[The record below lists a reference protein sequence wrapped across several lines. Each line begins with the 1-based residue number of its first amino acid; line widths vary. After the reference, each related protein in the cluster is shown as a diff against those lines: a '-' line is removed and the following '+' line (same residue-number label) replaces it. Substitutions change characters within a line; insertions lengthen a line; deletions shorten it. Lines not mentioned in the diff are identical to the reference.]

1 MENTAAEEE
10 KVNIAAEAES
20 NSIFDT
26 EYLKVDLKGR
36 FVRGGVV
43 TMAAQGATFFFRM
56 GSTVILAR
64 LLTPQDFGIV
74 TMVTAVTGF
83 IVMFKDIGLSMATV
97 QKAEINHAQISTL
110 FWINVIVSLGLVMTT
125 IALAPAIAWF
135 YDEPRLT
142 WITLALAG
150 AFVFSGLT
158 IQHQA
163 LLRRQ
168 MHFGAL
174 ALIQIISML
183 AGFATA
189 IISAWYGAG
198 YWSLVLM
205 ELVRAIAGAVG
216 VWLACDWRPHL
227 PVRRSGVRSMLS
239 FGGNLTG
246 FNVMN
251 YLARNVDNMLIG
263 WRWGSEQLG
272 LYAKACGLLMLPLR
286 QINAPLS
293 AVVIPTLS
301 RLQGEPARYRRSF
314 LQILQK
320 VSMMILPPVALL
332 VVVSDWIIELFLGS
346 QWTEA
351 STIFAWLSVIVVLQA
366 ALRSTGWLF
375 ITQGRTREMFIWG
388 IISSLLSVSSFVVGL
403 PWGAVGVAASFSISG
418 VLVRIPILLWF
429 VGRKGPVST
438 IDIVKTI
445 LPLLFNVL
453 CVATILIVIRSWLE
467 IKNPIIGLVVTT
479 TSMII
484 VTVMVYF
491 TIPSTRHAG
500 NDIWLLL
507 RSRKSTNDR

>member
-1 MENTAAEEE
+1 
-10 KVNIAAEAES
+10 
-20 NSIFDT
+20 
-26 EYLKVDLKGR
+26 
-36 FVRGGVV
+36 
-43 TMAAQGATFFFRM
+43 
-56 GSTVILAR
+56 
-64 LLTPQDFGIV
+64 
-74 TMVTAVTGF
+74 
-83 IVMFKDIGLSMATV
+83 
-97 QKAEINHAQISTL
+97 
-110 FWINVIVSLGLVMTT
+110 
-125 IALAPAIAWF
+125 
-135 YDEPRLT
+135 
-142 WITLALAG
+142 
-150 AFVFSGLT
+150 
-158 IQHQA
+158 
-163 LLRRQ
+163 
-168 MHFGAL
+168 
-174 ALIQIISML
+174 
-183 AGFATA
+183 
-189 IISAWYGAG
+189 
-198 YWSLVLM
+198 
-205 ELVRAIAGAVG
+205 
-216 VWLACDWRPHL
+216 
-227 PVRRSGVRSMLS
+227 
-239 FGGNLTG
+239 
-246 FNVMN
+246 
-251 YLARNVDNMLIG
+251 
-263 WRWGSEQLG
+263 
-272 LYAKACGLLMLPLR
+272 
-286 QINAPLS
+286 
-293 AVVIPTLS
+293 
-301 RLQGEPARYRRSF
+301 
-314 LQILQK
+314 
-320 VSMMILPPVALL
+320 MMILPPVALL